1 MGEFPRCFKLNA
13 EDYRGLNKVMHEMD
27 QAEGEGFVAVTTPE
41 ILLFEKSVWARPW
54 NYLVIDDFE
63 TYSPKGACGGY
74 DHNSPAVRLY
84 ECHGRAFA

>member
-1 MGEFPRCFKLNA
+1 MNA

-54 NYLVIDDFE
+54 NYLV
-63 TYSPKGACGGY
+63 TRGACG
-74 DHNSPAVRLY
+74 RK
-84 ECHGRAFA
+84 